1 MKYGFV
7 GVGNMG
13 GALAEAVCKAAGA
26 GNVYVANRSVEKAEA
41 LSKKTGCHVSDNKS
55 IAENAEF
62 VFLGIKPQML
72 DTVLDASLKE
82 RLCARKESVVIV
94 SMLAAVSI
102 ESLREKLGF
111 AGKIIRIMPNTPVA
125 VGEGVI
131 SFSVSENVSAD
142 EKNEFLKIMEKA
154 GLLME
159 MPESKIDAAT
169 CVAGCGPAFAQMFI
183 EGLADGGVAL
193 GLSRAEA
200 TKMAAQMILGS
211 AKLTLESG
219 KTPGEL
225 REAVCSPA
233 GSTIYGVRA
242 LEEKGF
248 RGAAMDAVISAYE
261 RTLEMKKK

>member
-1 MKYGFV
+1 MLRERRGDIYD
-7 GVGNMG
+7 
-13 GALAEAVCKAAGA
+13 ATSEWRAEQPAFGA
-26 GNVYVANRSVEKAEA
+26 G
-41 LSKKTGCHVSDNKS
+41 
-55 IAENAEF
+55 
-62 VFLGIKPQML
+62 
-72 DTVLDASLKE
+72 
-82 RLCARKESVVIV
+82 
-94 SMLAAVSI
+94 
-102 ESLREKLGF
+102 
-111 AGKIIRIMPNTPVA
+111 
-125 VGEGVI
+125 
-131 SFSVSENVSAD
+131 